1 MGNETQIVEA
11 VNLFGNFMWA
21 IGGTIGGTIGG
32 VIVAWLFKNWIGT
45 RLKNAIK
52 TEYQKEIEA
61 YKAEL
66 KRDNDVH
73 MAKLN
78 AQHEINM
85 QSLQHTLDI
94 AKLEREIRLSG
105 NYKEIVEVVKE
116 LHSYLLD
123 IYDAV
128 SSYTSILR
136 AGNEEEREREREK
149 QREKIKQL
157 MPEFWSIYKKKQI
170 FITHELDEKII
181 TYITTV
187 QGNALQFME
196 LIERDGDEGLNR
208 SEWYA
213 IDKKVRSLWDTVLME
228 IQAEFREI
236 LGIEPRDSEHVQ

>member
-1 MGNETQIVEA
+1 MGNETQIIEA
-11 VNLFGNFMWA
+11 VNFFGNSLWA
-21 IGGTIGGTIGG
+21 GVGTIGGTVGG
-32 VIVAWLFKNWIGT
+32 FIVAWLFKNWIGT

-52 TEYQKEIEA
+52 TEYQKEMEA

-78 AQHEINM
+78 AQHEKAM
-85 QSLQHTLDI
+85 QSLKHHFEI

-128 SSYTSILR
+128 SSYTSIWR
-136 AGNEEEREREREK
+136 AGNEEERESEREK
-149 QREKIKQL
+149 QRGKIKQL
-157 MPEFWSIYKKKQI
+157 IPEFWSIYKKKHI